1 MSEFVI
7 CEGDKCSGCSWC
19 DGQGDVVAQQ
29 HAVIVANQNLT
40 LEPQHVQPVFI
51 LTDAEQ
57 QELMDYLWP
66 QWINPN
72 DWPNLKSLLNRLEQA
87 RKA

>member
-1 MSEFVI
+1 MTEEMDECF
-7 CEGDKCSGCSWC
+7 CEDCIGVDTDK
-19 DGQGDVVAQQ
+19 QN
-29 HAVIVANQNLT
+29 AVLVANQALDR
-40 LEPQHVQPVFI
+40 EHQHVTPVFI